1 MILQWPEDAPSLV
14 YRSADGPVVLVRSWS
29 TGPGTGAWRER
40 VVGGVHFDSQE
51 DRPTTSITWA
61 NGGARY
67 TLISSARLDRLIPLA
82 VCAARST
89 RSSVVQ

>member
-1 MILQWPEDAPSLV
+1 MIRQWPEDAPSFV
-14 YRSADGPVVLVRSWS
+14 YRSADGPVVLVRSWTTS
-29 TGPGTGAWRER
+29 PGTGAWRER
-40 VVGGVHFDSQE
+40 VVGEVRFDIQE
-51 DRPTTSITWA
+51 DRSTTAITWA

-67 TLISSARLDRLIPLA
+67 TLISSGPPDRLITMA